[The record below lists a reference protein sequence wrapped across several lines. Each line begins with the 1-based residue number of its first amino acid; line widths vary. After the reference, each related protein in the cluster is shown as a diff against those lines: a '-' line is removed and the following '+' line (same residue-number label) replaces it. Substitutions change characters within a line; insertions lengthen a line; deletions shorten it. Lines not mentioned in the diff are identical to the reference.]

1 MRFIKFFGEN
11 GYCGCD
17 FEQYEAYE
25 DDMTDDVLDEIAA
38 DLVQE
43 NAENYEYT
51 ATGWGNSFESE
62 EDREFYYENASGGW
76 EEVTEEEYNENV

>member
-17 FEQYEAYE
+17 FEQYEKYE
-25 DDMTDDVLDEIAA
+25 DDMPDDVLDEIAA

-43 NAENYEYT
+43 NAESFEHA
-51 ATGWGNSFESE
+51 ATGWGNDFESE

-76 EEVTEEEYNENV
+76 EEVAEEEYNENV